1 MLAPHLEA
9 PCRIVDRS
17 TRGLKI
23 RMDRPQALSGAVI
36 VIDLNE
42 GLAIE
47 ADVAWSKGAEAGLKE
62 KARASLRGLVPS
74 RLTGARAAW
83 MRAGGR

>member
-1 MLAPHLEA
+1 VLAPHLET

-23 RMDRPQALSGAVI
+23 RLDRAQALSGAVI

-62 KARASLRGLVPS
+62 KARTSLRGLVPS
-74 RLTGARAAW
+74 RLTGARGAW

>member
-1 MLAPHLEA
+1 MIAPHLEA
-9 PCRIVDRS
+9 PCLIADRS

-23 RMDRPQALSGAVI
+23 RMDRAHALSGAVI
-36 VIDLNE
+36 IVDLIA

-62 KARASLRGLVPS
+62 RARTSLRGLTPS

-83 MRAGGR
+83 LRAGGR